1 MTWMNVDT
9 AWKLVL
15 TTGLACLCL
24 PASSAARHQRVR
36 QVSLELPG
44 APSLVLSADVDED
57 GRLDLAVVVAYTEWD
72 QIDIQEVS
80 EMQGVE
86 GLVEVLTVIPAL
98 TDRRELWVF
107 RATEDG
113 GYEPLT
119 EALPLELSVL
129 SLAATSDGSK
139 IVALTD
145 QGVSLLRFRGEGE
158 GPQLELVRWLE
169 EEPVMA
175 GSGAFLPNLELLH
188 DLDGD
193 GEEDLLLPTAKG
205 VAVFLGPL
213 GNGPGDLVSLS
224 RLPGE
229 TIQVHGE
236 VILHY
241 PMPVARQVDGDRLP
255 DLLVPD
261 LKHDWQRFH
270 LLRSAGAGRFLPP
283 LRLPAG
289 DDLVTPPI
297 VYFGDLDGDGVAEY
311 VTEEDLADDDAGMRK
326 EIRQAKRPPVRYR
339 LHRSRQNFEMEAE
352 PYEQFEVIGYAF
364 EEGDSE
370 FPLPAGFQDL
380 DGDGRQDL
388 ITITLEFSLLKALS
402 ILATQRINI
411 GLDFHVWCQAA
422 SGRFEPVKDLDLSG
436 RFRLN
441 LKDLRIGQLSQFA
454 GDFDGDGRTDFV
466 QIGRGRK
473 VTIHRG
479 GDGCRFPAQP
489 DLSIRLLEEP
499 KDLSLVQV
507 RDLDGDGKADLMV
520 TQPEVRQEL
529 DVTPGARLDLYLSR
543 GEP

>member
-1 MTWMNVDT
+1 MAWMTLDT
-9 AWKLVL
+9 AWKLIL
-15 TTGLACLCL
+15 TTGLVCLFL
-24 PASSAARHQRVR
+24 PASSAARNQKVQ

-44 APSLVLSADVDED
+44 APSLVLSADVDQD

-86 GLVEVLTVIPAL
+86 GFVEVLTVIPAL

-119 EALPLELSVL
+119 EALPLELSIL
-129 SLAATSDGSK
+129 SMAATSDGSK

-145 QGVSLLRFRGEGE
+145 QGVSLLRFGDEGE
-158 GPQLELVRWLE
+158 GPHLQLDRWLE

-193 GEEDLLLPTAKG
+193 GDEDLLLPTAEG
-205 VAVFLGPL
+205 IAVFLGPL

-241 PMPVARQVDGDRLP
+241 PIPLVRQVDGDGLP
-255 DLLVPD
+255 DLVVPD
-261 LKHDWQRFH
+261 LKHDWQRFYV
-270 LLRSAGAGRFLPP
+270 LRSAGAGRFLPP

-289 DDLVTPPI
+289 DALVSPPI
-297 VYFGDLDGDGVAEY
+297 VYFGDLDGDGVAEF

-339 LHRSRQNFEMEAE
+339 LHHSRQSLEMEPE
-352 PYEQFEVIGYAF
+352 PYEEFEVIGYAF

-411 GLDFHVWCQAA
+411 GLDFHVWCQDAN
-422 SGRFEPVKDLDLSG
+422 GRFEPVKGLDLSG

-479 GDGCRFPAQP
+479 GDGCRFPVQP

-507 RDLDGDGKADLMV
+507 RDLDGDGRADLMV

-529 DVTPGARLDLYLSR
+529 DVTPRARLVVYLSR